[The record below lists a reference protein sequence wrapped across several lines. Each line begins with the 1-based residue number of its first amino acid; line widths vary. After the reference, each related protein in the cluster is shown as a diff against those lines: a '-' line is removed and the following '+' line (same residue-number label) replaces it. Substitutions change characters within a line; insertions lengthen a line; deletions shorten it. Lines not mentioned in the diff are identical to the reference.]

1 MIGIPCFKIDEN
13 DNFIDV
19 ETSDV
24 DDKAEELESKFGGL
38 AIDVVDEI
46 LDVLKYEDNRMYDT
60 IKFYNDVRSI
70 LVDKLF
76 EEYLINV
83 REQLECNTTEEYKS
97 NYIIYGYT
105 NEQVDNNLDYFKKS
119 MESKLSTYKAL
130 LNFNDYLN
138 GEFKIEEI

>member
-13 DNFIDV
+13 DNFIDA
-19 ETSDV
+19 ETSDI
-24 DDKAEELESKFGGL
+24 DEKAEELESKFGGL
-38 AIDVVDEI
+38 AIDAVDEI
-46 LDVLKYEDNRMYDT
+46 LDVMKYEDNRMHYT

-70 LVDKLF
+70 LIDKLF

-105 NEQVDNNLDYFKKS
+105 NEQIDNNLDYFKKCI
-119 MESKLSTYKAL
+119 ESKLSSYKAL
-130 LNFNDYLN
+130 LNFHDYLN
-138 GEFKIEEI
+138 GEFKIDEI